1 MAYYSV
7 SAAAI
12 RRNIQKIKDHA
23 GEKTVWAVLKGNGY
37 GIGLLSLATICRA
50 EGLTHFAVTESADAV
65 TLRQSGTAQ
74 EEVLLLTPQQNAETL
89 RSLCR
94 HDVICTVA
102 SQQDAMA
109 LADAARAETM
119 RARAHLKI
127 DTGMGRYGFLPD
139 QLDEILSCYEYLAHI
154 DFCGIYTHFAAS
166 FCSKSFTHLQ
176 AERFTMVCDAIRAKG
191 YEVGHVHAGNSAALF
206 RCLDACQDGVRV
218 GSALLGRLPF
228 RTDLEKVGV
237 CRVEPTEVRWL
248 PKGATCGY
256 GRAFRASKPIRIAVL
271 PIGWY
276 NGYATEIGADTFR
289 IRDCLRR
296 ALGALKS
303 LFFPRRLYAVVGK
316 QKCRVLGHV
325 GMCHTTI
332 DVTKAHLSPD
342 AMAELELNPTR
353 LRDIPVR
360 IEE

>member
-12 RRNIQKIKDHA
+12 RRNIEKTQARA

-37 GIGLLSLATICRA
+37 GIGLLNLAAICRA
-50 EGLTHFAVTESADAV
+50 AGLTHFAVTEPEDAI
-65 TLRQSGTAQ
+65 TLRESGSAQ
-74 EEVLLLTPQQNAETL
+74 EEVLLLRPEQNAETL
-89 RSLCR
+89 RNLCR

-154 DFCGIYTHFAAS
+154 DFCGVYTHFASA
-166 FCSKSFTHLQ
+166 FCSKSFTKLQ
-176 AERFTMVCDAIRAKG
+176 AERFTMVCDAIRAAG
-191 YEVGHVHAGNSAALF
+191 YDVGHVHAGNSAALF
-206 RCLDACQDGVRV
+206 RHLDDCQDGVRV

-237 CRVEPTEVRWL
+237 CRAELTEPRWL

-256 GRAFRASKPIRIAVL
+256 GCAFRASKPIRIAVL
-271 PIGWY
+271 PVGWY

-296 ALGALKS
+296 AFGALKS
-303 LFFPRRLYAVVGK
+303 LLFPRRLTVTVGK

-332 DVTKAHLSPD
+332 DITRVHLSPD
-342 AMAELELNPTR
+342 TMAELELNPTR
-353 LRDIPVR
+353 LREIPVR